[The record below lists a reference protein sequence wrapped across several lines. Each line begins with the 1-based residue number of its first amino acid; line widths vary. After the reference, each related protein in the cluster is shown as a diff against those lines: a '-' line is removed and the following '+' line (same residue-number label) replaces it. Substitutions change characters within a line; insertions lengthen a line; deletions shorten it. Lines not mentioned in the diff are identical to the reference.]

1 MKKLALIGLAT
12 LTIAGCTN
20 SSIYSGDVYTADQA
34 KAAQS
39 VSYGTVISARPV
51 TIQAD
56 DSSLG
61 TISGAALG
69 GVLGNAMG
77 GGRGRNIT
85 TAVGA
90 VAGGLIGNKVQNQA
104 GQIASVQIEIKTDS
118 GQTIVVV
125 QKQDKNVIFQPGQR
139 VRMVGG
145 GRNVN
150 VTPM

>member
-1 MKKLALIGLAT
+1 MKKLALIGAVVLA
-12 LTIAGCTN
+12 IAGCAN
-20 SSIYSGDVYTADQA
+20 SNTYSGDVYTAGQA

-39 VSYGTVISARPV
+39 VSYGTVVSTRPV
-51 TIQAD
+51 TIQGD
-56 DSSLG
+56 DSALG

-69 GVLGNAMG
+69 GVLGNAVG
-77 GGRGRNIT
+77 GGKGRNIT

-90 VAGGLIGNKVQNQA
+90 IAGGLIGDKVQHQA
-104 GQIASVQIEIKTDS
+104 DRTNAVQLEIKTDS
-118 GQTIVVV
+118 GQIIAVV